1 MKKRMNELLKAL
13 TELVDSITKK
23 NLTEARIDEH
33 RLKEMKKRSTKW
45 YFHLNDDEDISWPD
59 DFEEDWE

>member
-23 NLTEARIDEH
+23 NLIESRIDEQ
-33 RLKEMKKRSTKW
+33 RLKKIKARSKKW
-45 YFHLNDDEDISWPD
+45 YFHLNDDDISWPD